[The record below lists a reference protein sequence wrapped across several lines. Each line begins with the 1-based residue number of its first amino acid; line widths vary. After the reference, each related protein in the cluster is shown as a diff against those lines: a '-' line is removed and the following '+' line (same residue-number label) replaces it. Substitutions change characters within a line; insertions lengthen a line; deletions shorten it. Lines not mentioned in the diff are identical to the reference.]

1 MSTTFVD
8 GQAPLRATVLLTRAT
23 FAAVADMAMVPVT
36 SGVGTLF
43 TPFAPALSA
52 TRKYWPGWMET
63 FGSAVTC
70 QAVPVAAAYCTDQP
84 LTETGLPPRLK
95 ISM

>member
-1 MSTTFVD
+1 MSTTFVV
-8 GQAPLRATVLLTRAT
+8 GHAPVNAVVLLTSAT
-23 FAAVADMAMVPVT
+23 FAAVADIAIVPVA
-36 SGVGTLF
+36 SGVGRTL

-63 FGSAVTC
+63 FGRAVTC

-84 LTETGLPPRLK
+84 FTETGLPPRLK